1 MVIKYSKCS
10 KLKKNSKH
18 NQVSLRLYDYDQD
31 V

>member
-1 MVIKYSKCS
+1 MVIKYTKCS

-18 NQVSLRLYDYDQD
+18 NQVSVKLSDYDQD